1 MENIKNFF
9 LSSILT
15 YTGLYCS
22 EVVLSPE
29 IIELLKIIISG
40 IFGLLSTWLIAWIQK
55 KYKVTKSE
63 ASDIL
68 EKNKENI
75 LKKKPN

>member
-29 IIELLKIIISG
+29 ILELLKIIVSG
-40 IFGLLSTWLIAWIQK
+40 LFGLLSTWLIAWVQK
-55 KYKVTKSE
+55 KYKVSKEE
-63 ASDIL
+63 AREIL
-68 EKNKENI
+68 NKNKENI

>member
-15 YTGLYCS
+15 YIGLYCS

-40 IFGLLSTWLIAWIQK
+40 IFGLLSTWLIAFIQK
-55 KYKVTKSE
+55 KYKVSKGE
-63 ASDIL
+63 AREIL
-68 EKNKENI
+68 NKNKENI